1 MTTTPTS
8 RPIPLALTA
17 LVAFFSALAALAI
30 SGGMAMGHGNAI
42 HAQVSQPTSAKAV
55 GLRLDM
61 RKLWEDHITWTR
73 LAIISLESGSPDT
86 DATVARLLRNQ
97 TDIGNAIKPYYGNA
111 AGAMLT
117 DELRAH
123 IQIAAEVIAAAKAGD
138 EVKLAAAQARWSQNA
153 DDIAAV
159 LASVNPRFWKLGE
172 LKAEMQMHLK
182 LTTAEAVDHLQG
194 KWTADVADYDA
205 VHRHILQMSDLLAA
219 GIVDQ
224 FPGRFR

>member
-8 RPIPLALTA
+8 RPIPIFLTA
-17 LVAFFSALAALAI
+17 LVAFFSALVALAV
-30 SGGMAMGHGNAI
+30 SGGMAMGHGNVV
-42 HAQVSQPTSAKAV
+42 HTHVSQAPSAKAV
-55 GLRLDM
+55 ALRLDM

-111 AGAMLT
+111 AGTKLT

-138 EVKLAAAQARWSQNA
+138 AEKLADARARWAANA
-153 DDIAAV
+153 NEIASV
-159 LASVNPRFWKLGE
+159 LASVNPHFWKLGE
-172 LKAEMQMHLK
+172 LRAEMQMHLK

-194 KWTADVADYDA
+194 KWAADVAAYDA
-205 VHRHILQMSDLLAA
+205 VHRHILHMSDLLTA